1 MILTMTQPALIGLA
15 PLITLL
21 FVAAV
26 IDARQRRI
34 PNWLSFGL
42 LLAGLGR
49 AIAWGS
55 SGAVEHALLG
65 VLVGGAIPLVLFAI
79 SALGGG
85 DVKLL
90 AAVGAWIGPGPVLTV
105 FCVEAILGMA
115 IVLVQAAAQGR
126 LFTLFRN
133 SAIIAASFACVSE
146 VGLDH
151 AVQTGKSCRSVN
163 RPLPYAVPLLV
174 AVVVVVWMSNFAGR

>member
-1 MILTMTQPALIGLA
+1 MMMRSALIGLA
-15 PLITLL
+15 PLIVLL
-21 FVAAV
+21 VVAAV
-26 IDARQRRI
+26 IDARHRRI
-34 PNWLSFGL
+34 PNWLSLGL
-42 LLAGLGR
+42 LLAGLAR
-49 AIAWGS
+49 AMIFGS

-90 AAVGAWIGPGPVLTV
+90 AAVGAWIGPGPVLAV
-105 FCVEAILGMA
+105 FCVEAVLGMV

-126 LFTLFRN
+126 LFALFRN
-133 SAIIAASFACVSE
+133 STIIAANFACVSE

-151 AVQTGKSCRSVN
+151 AIQTGKSCRSVS
-163 RPLPYAVPLLV
+163 RPLPFAVPLLA
-174 AVVVVVWMSNFAGR
+174 AVVVVVWMGNFVGR

>member
-1 MILTMTQPALIGLA
+1 MILKMMPSALIGLA
-15 PLITLL
+15 PLLTLL

-42 LLAGLGR
+42 LLAGLAR
-49 AIAWGS
+49 AIIWGS
-55 SGAVEHALLG
+55 GGAVEHALLG
-65 VLVGGAIPLVLFAI
+65 MLAGGSISLVLFAI

-90 AAVGAWIGPGPVLTV
+90 AAVGAWIGPGPVLAV

-126 LFTLFRN
+126 LFALFRN

-151 AVQTGKSCRSVN
+151 AIQTGKSCRSVS
-163 RPLPYAVPLLV
+163 RPLPYAVPLLA
-174 AVVVVVWMSNFAGR
+174 AVVVVLCMSNFLGR

>member
-1 MILTMTQPALIGLA
+1 MMEKMTRTALIGLA
-15 PLITLL
+15 PLFVLL

-26 IDARQRRI
+26 IDARHRRI
-34 PNWLSFGL
+34 PNWLTFGL

-49 AIAWGS
+49 AIAFGS
-55 SGAVEHALLG
+55 TGSIENSLLG
-65 VLVGGAIPLVLFAI
+65 ILVGGSIPLVLFAI

-90 AAVGAWIGPGPVLTV
+90 AAVGAWIGPGPVFTV
-105 FCVEAILGMA
+105 FCVEAVVGLV
-115 IVLVQAAAQGR
+115 IVLVQATAQR
-126 LFTLFRN
+126 RTTALFRN
-133 SAIIAASFACVSE
+133 SAIIAANFACASE

-151 AVQTGKSCRSVN
+151 AIEAGKSCRSVN

-174 AVVVVVWMSNFAGR
+174 AVAVVVWMSNFVWR